1 MSEYDIDKLPPLS
14 ADNPSVLG
22 DVHMKV
28 NEIITDLHHDH
39 YSAATATEPG
49 LMTATDKSKLDGLTP
64 GGMPPM
70 WVRVS
75 GLGGSIYGA
84 QLGPGVTSD
93 GNFPTVSSCVG
104 VRAVWIQGGVSQQ
117 FPDYLCLLP
126 SDPGAFNNNNSLQNM
141 NYFTATQLQVL
152 QLTDGGPTGQNGWLI
167 NIGQHSNSREYFY
180 WAWQP

>member
-1 MSEYDIDKLPPLS
+1 MTLTKIPPVS
-14 ADNPSVLG
+14 AGNPLQLA
-22 DVHMKV
+22 DQLNHTV
-28 NEIITDLHHDH
+28 NRIIEEFPIPE
-39 YSAATATEPG
+39 ATATTPG
-49 LMTATDKSKLDGLTP
+49 LITATDKSKLDGLTP